1 MSSTSDTF
9 RENLSPAW
17 EDVSLNRI
25 RSFINEKRKITLTFM
40 LIPDA
45 SRKTRSWRLP
55 LLRIYALVG
64 VATVLMG
71 AAVIA
76 YTWAGSSAAA
86 ILHYKHTL
94 HVLAEENAQLKKTT
108 SEQEERLLEMAME
121 TARLAERIVQLQEVA
136 EEIREIVPTASI
148 ETPDTLGEV
157 YAVLNGPGEAQGSFI
172 EVLADGEA
180 DAAGLSGMGGGELT
194 TEELQMW
201 LQDNLDT
208 LHTVVDQHSHVF
220 TQLKS
225 SAVAYEHRLR
235 HTPSTWPVTGR
246 ITSEYGVRRHPITGA
261 TQTHTGIDIAVP
273 TGTPVASTAAGR
285 VVHAGPDGGY
295 GLTVVID
302 HGYGLRTL
310 YAHNSRVL
318 VKVGDVVE
326 RGDVIA
332 LAGSSGVST
341 GPHVHY
347 EVHVNGR
354 KVNPRQYL
362 P

>member
-1 MSSTSDTF
+1 
-9 RENLSPAW
+9 
-17 EDVSLNRI
+17 
-25 RSFINEKRKITLTFM
+25 
-40 LIPDA
+40 
-45 SRKTRSWRLP
+45 
-55 LLRIYALVG
+55 
-64 VATVLMG
+64 
-71 AAVIA
+71 
-76 YTWAGSSAAA
+76 
-86 ILHYKHTL
+86 
-94 HVLAEENAQLKKTT
+94 
-108 SEQEERLLEMAME
+108 ME

-246 ITSEYGVRRHPITGA
+246 ITSEYGAAAPSHYRSDSNPHWHRHRCSHWNARSEHRRRP
-261 TQTHTGIDIAVP
+261 
-273 TGTPVASTAAGR
+273 
-285 VVHAGPDGGY
+285 
-295 GLTVVID
+295 
-302 HGYGLRTL
+302 
-310 YAHNSRVL
+310 SRPCW
-318 VKVGDVVE
+318 
-326 RGDVIA
+326 
-332 LAGSSGVST
+332 T
-341 GPHVHY
+341 
-347 EVHVNGR
+347 
-354 KVNPRQYL
+354 
-362 P
+362 